1 MLCRTCPV
9 RSFAEFGMKETR
21 VQLVNNS
28 RWRSLAFLIQPCVP
42 PLSTILRHF
51 FLSIRPDITVMAD
64 RALKTNALS
73 LFLFSFLK
81 FYRMRSNTAS
91 RDHHSFKECPSPW
104 KMFNKTEPRSVGS
117 NSLALAAGRWWC
129 LRMYLWWNL
138 CTPFS
143 LACQESYRKR
153 FSFCFCF
160 VFVSRL
166 LRANRL
172 PLIVDSDFRESLFFL
187 FFFKEH
193 IRPAHVDCFLHS
205 ANDRGHLT
213 ASYSTSRSIIDESSE
228 SNLFDRHNRDWQNL
242 VSFCTCSHCSV
253 HPIH

>member
-117 NSLALAAGRWWC
+117 NSLALASGRWWC

-138 CTPFS
+138 CTLFS

-166 LRANRL
+166 SRANWL
-172 PLIVDSDFRESLFFL
+172 PLIVDSDFRESH
-187 FFFKEH
+187 FFFQRTH
-193 IRPAHVDCFLHS
+193 SPGSRRLFL
-205 ANDRGHLT
+205 A
-213 ASYSTSRSIIDESSE
+213 
-228 SNLFDRHNRDWQNL
+228 
-242 VSFCTCSHCSV
+242 
-253 HPIH
+253 